1 ILPRNTRCVELG
13 REVWSIENI
22 VIGGSRLSIGVD
34 TKIRSGF
41 CPDVVGLGGMNA
53 FTRIEIGR
61 CIRNLRGVW
70 MARRDETVDVRRGG
84 VAENL
89 PRTVRRVRLRE
100 VVILHRN
107 HEDVA
112 SGGRLSRQQDAGH
125 GASK

>member
-1 ILPRNTRCVELG
+1 VVLRGAVVGIDRAVGSRCVVGRTQAQLNVFLIILPRNTRCVELG

-34 TKIRSGF
+34 IKIRSGF

-70 MARRDETVDVRRGG
+70 MARRHETVDLRRGG
-84 VAENL
+84 GPANL
-89 PRTVRRVRLRE
+89 PWTV
-100 VVILHRN
+100 
-107 HEDVA
+107 
-112 SGGRLSRQQDAGH
+112 
-125 GASK
+125 